1 MSDKPIIVIKK
12 RGKKQQH
19 EAHGGSWK
27 IAYAD
32 FVTAMMAFFLLMWL
46 INATN
51 EEQRKGI
58 ADYFAPNLINM
69 RTQNGS
75 AGLMGGVN
83 MSNPN
88 NSSGKSSEE
97 RSKSTEIEVDVS
109 KSTQLEAFQD
119 KKDVS
124 NDALAAKRIKV
135 DATNTEKIK
144 KNDAV
149 SFSEKAT
156 STVTKEEAVVSQLKE
171 KKERSSK
178 DKEKKVAAKVES
190 VKAEAEKMDPANVES
205 TKKEQSVKKEQGKA
219 DIAKANSANTGSTA
233 AESAKVGSIMKEQ
246 GKAESAKPES
256 ANGGVSNAGSS
267 KAESLKKDQGQ
278 AGASQSDLNKVGLQK
293 PDQEMVNATIVK
305 IVRVDLEE
313 NKKAKDQVVQKEAAE
328 KALSQVMSAVKKN
341 QAETTY
347 ERSISNAIS
356 DKKMEQQK
364 ALEKAMNE
372 SKERAEAI
380 KNLQRVEN
388 DKLTKI
394 AESIKEII
402 QNNPELKGLLSH
414 VVIEDRP
421 EGLRIQLIDKD
432 KRSMFASGSSSMTP
446 QTKQLMKAVA
456 TMIENL
462 PNSLVISGH
471 TDAHPYVGTRKYSNW
486 ELSADR
492 ANATRRVLQEYNVNA
507 NRFESVM
514 GKEATDPFVKED
526 PFNESNRRISITL
539 LRQYGMPSPEVFKQI
554 TGGR

>member
-97 RSKSTEIEVDVS
+97 RSKNTEIEVDIS
-109 KSTQLEAFQD
+109 KSKQQEAFQD
-119 KKDVS
+119 KKDVT
-124 NDALAAKRIKV
+124 NDVFDAAKKIKV

-149 SFSEKAT
+149 SFAEKAT
-156 STVTKEEAVVSQLKE
+156 STVTKEQAVVSQPKE
-171 KKERSSK
+171 MKERSST
-178 DKEKKVAAKVES
+178 DKEKKVAAKLES
-190 VKAEAEKMDPANVES
+190 VNAEAAKTDPANVENA
-205 TKKEQSVKKEQGKA
+205 KKGQSV
-219 DIAKANSANTGSTA
+219 
-233 AESAKVGSIMKEQ
+233 
-246 GKAESAKPES
+246 
-256 ANGGVSNAGSS
+256 
-267 KAESLKKDQGQ
+267 KKDQGQ
-278 AGASQSDLNKVGLQK
+278 AGASQSDLNKAGSKK

-305 IVRVDLEE
+305 IVGVDLEE
-313 NKKAKDQVVQKEAAE
+313 NKKAKDQVIRKEAAE
-328 KALSQVMSAVKKN
+328 KALSQVMTAVKKN
-341 QAETTY
+341 QSETTY

-388 DKLTKI
+388 DKLTRV

-414 VVIEDRP
+414 VIIENRP

-446 QTKQLMKAVA
+446 QTKQLMKTVA
-456 TMIENL
+456 TMIEKL

-492 ANATRRVLQEYNVNA
+492 ANATRRVLQEYNVSA